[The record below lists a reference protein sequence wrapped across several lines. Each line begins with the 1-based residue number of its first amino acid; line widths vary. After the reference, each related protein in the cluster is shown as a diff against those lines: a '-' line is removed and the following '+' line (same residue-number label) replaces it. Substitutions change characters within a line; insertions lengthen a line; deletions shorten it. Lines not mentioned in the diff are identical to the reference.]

1 MVLRAIVS
9 GSGPIGDWLVG
20 IDDGGLGGGSCGW
33 RGCGGGW
40 GSSGGGGGWD
50 VPKHKP
56 FRCVLRVYIRLFK
69 CNGMHGV
76 QKFRSLTIFNE

>member
-56 FRCVLRVYIRLFK
+56 FRYILRVYIRLFK
-69 CNGMHGV
+69 CNGTDGLQNFDH
-76 QKFRSLTIFNE
+76 S